1 MSEEWRNDIRF
12 DKGKSGAKINTKKTI
27 HLFGVEYGEKAYL
40 NKFLGFIHEHFERSF
55 KNTEIGKAKLELKA
69 DTGSQWDSSCVHPSS
84 KNAFIHKY
92 FDDDEPVGLEGIWL
106 QENWGLVGFVKSGKD
121 YLKYN
126 ININGF
132 NSKKPHPMFC
142 PNLEHFYTHDVED
155 DFYISGQFAGDSKLD
170 GTRDG
175 ILLHT
180 NDKKKFKFEGR
191 KTYLAKIDSLTAP
204 INVEIKMSVK
214 LLGDELLEMRP
225 PYGDSAIILERVWP
239 HEAISMN
246 KKNKVAA
253 GSGTAFFVDDKGHI
267 VTNYHVVECADDECK
282 IMFDNKEYD
291 AKIIATD
298 KKLDL
303 ALLKTTIK
311 NKNFIRISNKS
322 PVKLQ
327 RIIVAGYPHGKNL
340 SDDLKFTSGIISALK
355 GFDDDTAQ
363 IQIDAALNPGNS
375 GGPIVDER
383 NGNLVAVAVA
393 GYRDQ
398 ISEGINFGIK
408 ASQVNDFL
416 DSNKINNRE
425 VSLNSAPVSSI
436 LESSTVYIFFK

>member
-1 MSEEWRNDIRF
+1 MSEEWRNDPRF
-12 DKGKSGAKINTKKTI
+12 KGTKHKTI
-27 HLFGVEYGEKAYL
+27 HLFGVNYLQKEYLKEFLPLVHKHFQETNKNNELSDIKL
-40 NKFLGFIHEHFERSF
+40 NLM
-55 KNTEIGKAKLELKA
+55 A
-69 DTGSQWDSSCVHPSS
+69 DNGSNWNSKSIYPSS
-84 KNAFIHKY
+84 KNAFINKY
-92 FDDDEPVGLEGIWL
+92 FDDDDPVELEGIW
-106 QENWGLVGFVKSGKD
+106 QQDGWGLIGLIKSGKD

-126 ININGF
+126 IKIDGF
-132 NSKKPHPMFC
+132 DSEKAHKMFVSKDYSTWEKDIYVAG
-142 PNLEHFYTHDVED
+142 EFYQNT
-155 DFYISGQFAGDSKLD
+155 KLD
-170 GTRDG
+170 GTKDG

-180 NDKKKFKFEGR
+180 DNKTKFKFEGR
-191 KTYLAKIDSLTAP
+191 KTYLAKIDNMMAP
-204 INVEIKMSVK
+204 INVEMKMSVK
-214 LLGDELLEMRP
+214 ILGGDFLEMRP
-225 PYGDSAIILERVWP
+225 PYGDGVTNLKRVWP
-239 HEAISMN
+239 HEAVSID
-246 KKNKVAA
+246 KKKKVTA

-267 VTNYHVVECADDECK
+267 VTNHHVVEGSDDECK
-282 IMFDNKEYD
+282 VMFNNKEYE
-291 AKIIATD
+291 AKIIAKD

-303 ALLKTTIK
+303 ALLKTSIK

-327 RIIVAGYPHGKNL
+327 RIIAAGYPHGKNL

-375 GGPIVDER
+375 GGPIVDEK

-416 DSNKINNRE
+416 NSNKINNRK
-425 VSLNSAPVSSI
+425 VSFKSPSISSV
-436 LESSTVYIFFK
+436 LENSTVYIFFK